1 MTNADVANILK
12 SAPRGLQLLD
22 ERSRT
27 MKFPTRRDYILHLQ
41 KYGLI
46 VDEVDFIS
54 SDRLNEA
61 VYRDWLSR
69 PQVGCIFAQLL
80 SRSAY
85 RTGIRT
91 VVARGVSGRG
101 DPRELASQISGLV
114 DNSVNDACNE
124 ALSVLL
130 PQILDPESLAQL
142 VWELSKRPGWAIEK
156 ERSWRGTLVL
166 IGLRVEIAPAALAE
180 TLGMGPFQI
189 FPTTRQCPITTLE
202 IRTKTER
209 AKKSRLT
216 SKHLAAHLAQIPF
229 GHKLT
234 NSEFRSRFRKFTPAL
249 RKRILGNRED
259 SRAKA
264 GITYSLP
271 AAIWSSLRESGS
283 LHTQAGD

>member
-142 VWELSKRPGWAIEK
+142 VWELSKVNGTHTRPVRTHRPGWAIEK

-180 TLGMGPFQI
+180 TLGHGTISAKEFSDGSCIPNDAAMPHNY
-189 FPTTRQCPITTLE
+189 TRNKDQ
-202 IRTKTER
+202 
-209 AKKSRLT
+209 
-216 SKHLAAHLAQIPF
+216 
-229 GHKLT
+229 
-234 NSEFRSRFRKFTPAL
+234 
-249 RKRILGNRED
+249 D
-259 SRAKA
+259 
-264 GITYSLP
+264 
-271 AAIWSSLRESGS
+271 
-283 LHTQAGD
+283 